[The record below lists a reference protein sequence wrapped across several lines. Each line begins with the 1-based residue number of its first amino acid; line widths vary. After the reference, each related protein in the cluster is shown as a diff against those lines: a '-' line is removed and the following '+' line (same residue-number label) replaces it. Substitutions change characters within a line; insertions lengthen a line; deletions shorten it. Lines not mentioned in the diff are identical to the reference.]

1 MAKRPMYGMDIHNR
15 TDYIAY
21 QFQLFPLTFPLITV
35 LAGVFYL
42 LPTFVIVGKMVK
54 IYYETSQRTTT
65 VSIQRHLFLA
75 FLLMQIANF
84 FYILTDFMVVRIP
97 ATGILTSICAETQP
111 NQMLKMPYL
120 LAFISSYLSM
130 LFPVIF
136 CANRAIIVFFP
147 KNHNEMCSKFMKLSL
162 PLTVILPGCFTFFMI
177 PAVGHCTQLT
187 APYPMG
193 AVMFT
198 LDLKVPINEYTH
210 LLTSF
215 FCTLFTFSIN
225 ITMLIKVR
233 HILFYK
239 KSISRNA
246 NKNYKAEL
254 SLTITMISLFVPFFI
269 NALIVV
275 LALRNPSLIG
285 YILSIRP
292 IFIDTATVFEPW
304 AFYYTHPMFKRYKR
318 KTTVSSSPIAMVVS
332 SSGHSR

>member
-1 MAKRPMYGMDIHNR
+1 MDIFNR
-15 TDYIAY
+15 SEYISY
-21 QFQLFPLTFPLITV
+21 DFQWTSLTFPNITV
-35 LAGVFYL
+35 LVGPFYL
-42 LPTFVIVGKMVK
+42 LPTFYIVGKMAK
-54 IYYETSQRTTT
+54 IFYETGRMSSI
-65 VSIQRHLFLA
+65 SIQKHLFLA

-84 FYILTDFMVVRIP
+84 SYILTDFLVLRIP
-97 ATGILTSICAETQP
+97 ATGILTSICAQTEP
-111 NQMLKMPYL
+111 NQLLKIPYL
-120 LAFISSYLSM
+120 VAFISSYLSM

-147 KNHNEMCSKFMKLSL
+147 KNHDEICTRFMKISL
-162 PLTVILPGCFTFFMI
+162 PATVILPCCFTFFMV

-210 LLTSF
+210 LITSF
-215 FCTLFTFSIN
+215 LCTLFTFTIN

-239 KSISRNA
+239 KSLNRNV

-254 SLTITMISLFVPFFI
+254 SLTITMISLFVPFLI
-269 NALIVV
+269 NGIIAV
-275 LALRNPSLIG
+275 LSLRNPSLIG

-292 IFIDTATVFEPW
+292 IAIDTATVFEPW
-304 AFYYTHPMFKRYKR
+304 AFYLTHPMFGKYKR

-332 SSGHSR
+332 SSIISR

>member
-1 MAKRPMYGMDIHNR
+1 
-15 TDYIAY
+15 
-21 QFQLFPLTFPLITV
+21 
-35 LAGVFYL
+35 
-42 LPTFVIVGKMVK
+42 
-54 IYYETSQRTTT
+54 
-65 VSIQRHLFLA
+65 
-75 FLLMQIANF
+75 
-84 FYILTDFMVVRIP
+84 
-97 ATGILTSICAETQP
+97 
-111 NQMLKMPYL
+111 
-120 LAFISSYLSM
+120 M

-147 KNHNEMCSKFMKLSL
+147 KNHNEVCSKFMKLSL
-162 PLTVILPGCFTFFMI
+162 PLTVILPCCFTFFMI

-193 AVMFT
+193 AV
-198 LDLKVPINEYTH
+198 I
-210 LLTSF
+210 
-215 FCTLFTFSIN
+215 
-225 ITMLIKVR
+225 
-233 HILFYK
+233 
-239 KSISRNA
+239 SISRNV

-269 NALIVV
+269 NAVIAV

>member
-1 MAKRPMYGMDIHNR
+1 MDIHNR
-15 TDYIAY
+15 SEYISY
-21 QFQLFPLTFPLITV
+21 QFEWFQFSFPNLTVALGP
-35 LAGVFYL
+35 FYL
-42 LPTFVIVGKMVK
+42 LPTFWIVGKMAK
-54 IYYETSQRTTT
+54 IFYETSRMTTA

-75 FLLMQIANF
+75 FLLMQIGNF
-84 FYILTDFMVVRIP
+84 SYILTDFLVVRIP
-97 ATGILTSICAETQP
+97 ATGVWTSVCAQTEP
-111 NQMLKMPYL
+111 NQLLKMPYL
-120 LAFISSYLSM
+120 VAFISSYLSM

-136 CANRAIIVFFP
+136 CTNRAIIVFFP
-147 KNHNEMCSKFMKLSL
+147 KNHNEVCSRFMKASL
-162 PLTVILPGCFTFFMI
+162 PFTVILPCCFTWFMVPSI
-177 PAVGHCTQLT
+177 GHCTQLT

-210 LLTSF
+210 LITSF
-215 FCTLFTFSIN
+215 LCTLFTFSVN

-239 KSISRNA
+239 KSLNRNA

-254 SLTITMISLFVPFFI
+254 SLTITMISLFVPFLI
-269 NALIVV
+269 NGMIV
-275 LALRNPSLIG
+275 LFSLRNPSLIG

-304 AFYYTHPMFKRYKR
+304 AFYYTHPMFGRYKR

-332 SSGHSR
+332 SSGVEKI